1 MRNRTL
7 VLFVLCCLSPALTRA
22 QAAGLRGAEQEK
34 PQIQRIGPPA
44 DAAATQF
51 IVVEAV
57 AEVRVAPTQLRLVF
71 SVSATG
77 ETTSAASIASS
88 RVVEATKQRLL
99 TAGVPIADIDVDF
112 IAAVP
117 VYGWSIEDQKGRKV
131 LVERRQAT
139 RVQNNLH
146 VVVADEAKA
155 RIAIEAATAG
165 DGVDLLAV
173 DYWSQDLEAKQAEA
187 LQKAVA
193 KAQAKAKTLL
203 AVFPEPPRPINVHEN
218 TAILFPQQ
226 LYQNLPRAEDSGST
240 SWFDREL
247 AQIAATRP
255 LLVYYRGLFAD
266 VDALDPR
273 MPGAREIEVVSTVR
287 LYFEAPHRTK

>member
-1 MRNRTL
+1 MPTRTL
-7 VLFVLCCLSPALTRA
+7 VLTAFTALCPVLAKA
-22 QAAGLRGAEQEK
+22 QAAGLRGANQEQ
-34 PQIQRIGPPA
+34 PQVQRLQPPS
-44 DAAATQF
+44 DAAAADF
-51 IVVEAV
+51 LVVEAV
-57 AEVRVAPTQLRLVF
+57 AELRVAPTRLRLVF

-77 ETTSAASIASS
+77 ESTSAASKESTK
-88 RVVEATKQRLL
+88 VVAATRERLL
-99 TAGVPIADIDVDF
+99 AVGVPESDVDVDF

-117 VYGWSIEDQKGRKV
+117 VYGWRIEQQEGRKV

-146 VVVADEAKA
+146 VCVGDEARA
-155 RIAIEAATAG
+155 RSVIEAATAG

-173 DYWSQDLEAKQAEA
+173 DYWSEDLEAKQAEA

-193 KAQAKAKTLL
+193 KAQAKAKVLL
-203 AVFPEPPRPINVHEN
+203 AVFPEPPRPINVHEH
-218 TAILFPQQ
+218 THILFPQQ

-240 SWFDREL
+240 YHYDRDL
-247 AQIAATRP
+247 PQVAATRP
-255 LLVYYRGLFAD
+255 LQVYYRGLFAD
-266 VDALDPR
+266 VDSLDPR

>member
-1 MRNRTL
+1 MNLRVL
-7 VLFVLCCLSPALTRA
+7 VLTTLSVLAPGVTAA
-22 QAAGLRGAEQEK
+22 QAAGLRGAAQEK
-34 PQIQRIGPPA
+34 PQIQRLGPPSEV
-44 DAAATQF
+44 AAVGF
-51 IVVEAV
+51 LVVEAV
-57 AEVRVAPTQLRLVF
+57 AEVRVAPTQIRLVF

-77 ETTSAASIASS
+77 ETTSAASVASS
-88 RVVEATKQRLL
+88 KVVAATKERLVAVGVGA
-99 TAGVPIADIDVDF
+99 TAIDVDF

-117 VYGWSIEDQKGRKV
+117 VYGWSIDEQKGRKV

-146 VVVADEAKA
+146 VVVADEAGA
-155 RIAIEAATAG
+155 RVAIEAATAG
-165 DGVDLLAV
+165 EGVDLLAV

-187 LQKAVA
+187 LQKALA

-203 AVFPEPPRPINVHEN
+203 AVFPEPPRPVNVHEQ
-218 TAILFPQQ
+218 TQILFPQQ

-240 SWFDREL
+240 SWHDREL
-247 AQIAATRP
+247 PQIAATRP

-266 VDALDPR
+266 VDVPDPR

-287 LYFEAPHRTK
+287 LYFEAPHRPK